1 MNLQDRIDSYVRET
15 KFPRS
20 LFLSEDGR
28 IVGTWIM
35 GNDYRMQTGYYDG
48 YPAGYLRRVR
58 IERDAAGRISRLA
71 CCKTPKTAVF
81 LDDLTSDLFKHKRR
95 R

>member
-1 MNLQDRIDSYVRET
+1 VRET

-28 IVGTWIM
+28 IVRHLDHGERLPDADREVLLVALSNMSSHEVRTC
-35 GNDYRMQTGYYDG
+35 
-48 YPAGYLRRVR
+48 R